1 MPKHKPTPF
10 IPTDVVTYTVE
21 VFIQYS
27 GWWVTVGQFTSE
39 RQALDR
45 CRESQHDGKVAR
57 VVESRTVTRELEA
70 VQ

>member
-27 GWWVTVGQFTSE
+27 GWWTPVGQFISE
-39 RQALDR
+39 SHAIER
-45 CRESQHDGKVAR
+45 CRELQRDGRIAR
-57 VVESRTVTRELEA
+57 VIESRSVTRELEA